1 MTEILTR
8 RIVPDLVL
16 RDATQ
21 ADIPIFF
28 EYESDPQAVH
38 MAAFTAKDPADRAAH
53 TAHWVKIMALA
64 SVKIK
69 TILADGVVVGS
80 VLSYEDEGHT
90 EVSYWIGRPYWGRG
104 IATAALKAFMEFQT
118 VRPLYARAAKDNL
131 ASIRVLQKCGFAI
144 TAEEQGFAN
153 ARGQEIA
160 ELVLVIQTV

>member
-1 MTEILTR
+1 MTEIRTR
-8 RIVPDLVL
+8 RVVPDLIL
-16 RDATQ
+16 RDAIE

-28 EYESDPQAVH
+28 EYESDPQAVQ
-38 MAAFTAKDPADRAAH
+38 MAAFTSKDPTDRAAH
-53 TAHWVKIMALA
+53 TIHWTKIMAIA

-160 ELVLVIQTV
+160 ELVLQTV